1 MLYVFNPLYL
11 YVFNH
16 LSTYAYTMRM
26 LLYVFN
32 PLYSIICNILLGVFE
47 QYARSLKLFHAM
59 AGAHTEPS
67 DVELFPVRTAN
78 EHRKAYLHQHFQY
91 SDPWDS
97 ALHARAQQIF
107 EEELSYVSRKYA
119 THI

>member
-1 MLYVFNPLYL
+1 
-11 YVFNH
+11 
-16 LSTYAYTMRM
+16 MRM